1 LTPNEKNRRDR
12 KTLDGR
18 REVESLLFYFYNS
31 YRDGLPHHDMPRVA
45 VPMSRVAS
53 VLVASPSRSAVSIV
67 GSASA

>member
-12 KTLDGR
+12 KTLDGC
-18 REVESLLFYFYNS
+18 REVESLLLYNS

>member
-12 KTLDGR
+12 KRSTAV
-18 REVESLLFYFYNS
+18 EVESLLFYNS